1 MTVSISCHKTKMS
14 DILSYMTVS
23 KFLYRLCYCFLL
35 FKIKGVDLIISS
47 FGGYTILVFE
57 LLWAET
63 A

>member
-1 MTVSISCHKTKMS
+1 MS